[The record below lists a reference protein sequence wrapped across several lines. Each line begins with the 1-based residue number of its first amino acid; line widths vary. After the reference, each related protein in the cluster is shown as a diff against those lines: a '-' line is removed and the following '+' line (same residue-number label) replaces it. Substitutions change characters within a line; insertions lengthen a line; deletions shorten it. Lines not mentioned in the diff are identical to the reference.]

1 MNAPSVA
8 QIRAFVAENGLTGG
22 RAAELAYL
30 SGGQAFRK
38 YTGGAKPHRMS
49 GAIWFTLVAKTML
62 PESTIAEIER
72 RMQDR

>member
-1 MNAPSVA
+1 
-8 QIRAFVAENGLTGG
+8 
-22 RAAELAYL
+22 
-30 SGGQAFRK
+30 
-38 YTGGAKPHRMS
+38 MS